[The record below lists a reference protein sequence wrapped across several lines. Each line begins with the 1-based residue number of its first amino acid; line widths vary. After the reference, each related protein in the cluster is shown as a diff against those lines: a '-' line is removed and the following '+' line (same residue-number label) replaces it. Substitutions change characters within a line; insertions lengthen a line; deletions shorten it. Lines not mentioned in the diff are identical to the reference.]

1 MGRRLSPLVF
11 QSALFAILA
20 AIAIALWISRD
31 DVAEALAGLTGQSDQ
46 NERAGRRGRAGKL
59 SVVVEPVDSAAN
71 DIVVEAVGNGRARR
85 SVTLSPETGGEIKEL
100 ALRAGSRF
108 AKGDVLMRLDTVD
121 AELAI
126 DVVHTRLLEAKRQ
139 AERARQLRANKVAS
153 VANVDDA
160 ENTLQRMEIEL
171 KQAEEALAKR
181 TLRAPFDGVA
191 GIPKVELGDRV
202 TPTTAIATLDDRSEL
217 LVEFDIPE
225 LYHTRVETGMTITA
239 RTPSLADKIF
249 TGSIDQIDSRV
260 DPGNRSVAVRAVLPN
275 KDDLLRPGMSFAVE
289 IRLTGQNY
297 PLIPELALIWLKGH
311 SNVWAVRDGKVDLV
325 PVRIVK
331 RLNSTIL
338 VEGQIEKGDLV
349 VIEGVQRLRPGSEV
363 AYELP
368 ATASETLTN

>member
-31 DVAEALAGLTGQSDQ
+31 DVAEALAGLTGQSEQ

-59 SVVVEPVDSAAN
+59 SVVVEPVESAAN

-100 ALRAGSRF
+100 ELSAGSRY
-108 AKGDVLMRLDTVD
+108 AKGDILMRLDTVD

-126 DVVHTRLLEAKRQ
+126 DVVNTRLLEARRQ
-139 AERARQLRANKVAS
+139 AERARQLRANRVAS

-160 ENTLQRMEIEL
+160 ENTLKRMEIEL

-225 LYHTRVETGMTITA
+225 LYHTRVENGMTITA
-239 RTPSLADKIF
+239 RTPSLADQVF

-289 IRLTGQNY
+289 IRLTGQDY
-297 PLIPELALIWLKGH
+297 PLIPELALIWLKGQ

-368 ATASETLTN
+368 ATTPETLTN

>member
-31 DVAEALAGLTGQSDQ
+31 DVAEALAGLTGQSEQ

-59 SVVVEPVDSAAN
+59 SVVVEPVESAAN

-100 ALRAGSRF
+100 ELSAGSRY
-108 AKGDVLMRLDTVD
+108 AKGDILMRLDTVD

-126 DVVHTRLLEAKRQ
+126 DVVNTRLLEARRQ
-139 AERARQLRANKVAS
+139 AERARQLRANRVAS

-160 ENTLQRMEIEL
+160 ENTLKRIQIEL

-225 LYHTRVETGMTITA
+225 LYHTRVENGMTITA
-239 RTPSLADKIF
+239 RTPSLADQVF

-275 KDDLLRPGMSFAVE
+275 QDDLLRPGMSFAVE
-289 IRLTGQNY
+289 IRLSGQDY
-297 PLIPELALIWLKGH
+297 PLIPELALIWLKGQ

-368 ATASETLTN
+368 ATTPETLTN